1 MATLNVKYQ
10 HRLQGPPSSHASTH
24 IYDGLFFCWISCGT
38 RTCGFD
44 ISQVLRFKK
53 LVRIGGG
60 CCEPELEQY
69 RERDVAFSDVSV
81 RQVLHRIESY
91 QGQRDEWIKSSKSTP
106 MLTNKDFAALF
117 DGTKH
122 YETPKKCCISGYPGL
137 ALSLRARVPPSLF
150 CVFLLLPRAFLQV
163 LAWLP
168 RWRRSQAAVLRDSLP
183 TSAKTQECMR
193 NRFTPQITGVVCV
206 AQGEPSGIALDEP
219 PRNSCERH
227 PLRWGLDRSCGAQ
240 YILLLDT
247 YRAPAYRDTARLVT
261 RLLLLG
267 SIARL
272 TTLRWRPCQL
282 LVPMRALI
290 SYKKRKTVSWE
301 ACGWYELLR

>member
-24 IYDGLFFCWISCGT
+24 IYDGFISKIK
-38 RTCGFD
+38 TCGFD

-69 RERDVAFSDVSV
+69 RERDGAFSDVSV

-122 YETPKKCCISGYPGL
+122 YETSRSAVSVDIRGL
-137 ALSLRARVPPSLF
+137 PSPCVRV
-150 CVFLLLPRAFLQV
+150 CPRAFSECFYFCQEHSCKFLLGCPDGVVRKRLYCEILYRQV
-163 LAWLP
+163 QKRKSACETGLL
-168 RWRRSQAAVLRDSLP
+168 RRSRVL
-183 TSAKTQECMR
+183 
-193 NRFTPQITGVVCV
+193 CV
-206 AQGEPSGIALDEP
+206 
-219 PRNSCERH
+219 
-227 PLRWGLDRSCGAQ
+227 
-240 YILLLDT
+240 
-247 YRAPAYRDTARLVT
+247 
-261 RLLLLG
+261 
-267 SIARL
+267 
-272 TTLRWRPCQL
+272 
-282 LVPMRALI
+282 
-290 SYKKRKTVSWE
+290 
-301 ACGWYELLR
+301 